1 MSSFIRIVEAGSL
14 SAAAQQ
20 LGTSQPT
27 MSRRLQTLERLLGT
41 KLLQRST
48 HGMQLTEGGA
58 RFVTAVTFQA
68 LSGNP
73 VWTDLWDPRMG
84 NNMAHIDLTR
94 DADAIL
100 IAPATADVMAKL
112 VHGLADDLLTTLCLA
127 RDCPLLV
134 APAMNRQMWEHP
146 ATRRNA
152 AQLVADG
159 VTLFGPAAGEQACGD
174 EQGGGMPGQ
183 IVDGVR
189 ESHRSNLQMAM
200 ASGPTIQA
208 SMTPP
213 RMVGLLR
220 ASGKTV
226 ARP

>member
-1 MSSFIRIVEAGSL
+1 MSELKGRKLVLGVTGGV
-14 SAAAQQ
+14 AAYKAAE
-20 LGTSQPT
+20 LV
-27 MSRRLQTLERLLGT
+27 RLLG
-41 KLLQRST
+41 KAGADV
-48 HGMQLTEGGA
+48 HVVLTEGGA

-134 APAMNRQMWEHP
+134 APAMNRQMWESP
-146 ATRRNA
+146 PTQRTIV
-152 AQLVADG
+152 AQQFEDAGFSNITLTPIEDLKFGIITKDG
-159 VTLFGPAAGEQACGD
+159 EVEKVT
-174 EQGGGMPGQ
+174 
-183 IVDGVR
+183 V
-189 ESHRSNLQMAM
+189 
-200 ASGPTIQA
+200 SGNEEYVIEKWYRQDVPINIYYHTFE
-208 SMTPP
+208 PE
-213 RMVGLLR
+213 
-220 ASGKTV
+220 K
-226 ARP
+226 